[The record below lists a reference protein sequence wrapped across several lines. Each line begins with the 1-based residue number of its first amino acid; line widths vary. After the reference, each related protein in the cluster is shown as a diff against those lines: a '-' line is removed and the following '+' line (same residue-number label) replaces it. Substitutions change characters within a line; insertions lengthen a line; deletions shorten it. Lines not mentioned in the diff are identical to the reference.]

1 MLTAL
6 GEGSGAAAALV
17 EAALR
22 AAARRIAV
30 DLAPEE
36 SELTFDGLLAR
47 RAGKQ
52 AEYPYGRSLLHDD
65 ITAIVIELGPAAGRE
80 PAAAHVPLQQQQQQ
94 QQRAAVP
101 SSVRPSTR
109 REQLLERYTR
119 SSTARSNEE
128 EEEEPS
134 AVGHVSGGG
143 KRAGEVICTC
153 ERAPGL

>member
-22 AAARRIAV
+22 AAARRIAIE
-30 DLAPEE
+30 LAPEE
-36 SELTFDGLLAR
+36 SELTFDSLLAR

-65 ITAIVIELGPAAGRE
+65 ITAIVIELGPPGRE
-80 PAAAHVPLQQQQQQ
+80 PAAAHVPLKQQ
-94 QQRAAVP
+94 QQRATVP

-109 REQLLERYTR
+109 RERLLERYT
-119 SSTARSNEE
+119 STTTRSNEE
-128 EEEEPS
+128 EEPS
-134 AVGHVSGGG
+134 ALATMYVTVTSVD
-143 KRAGEVICTC
+143 KAANSV
-153 ERAPGL
+153 A